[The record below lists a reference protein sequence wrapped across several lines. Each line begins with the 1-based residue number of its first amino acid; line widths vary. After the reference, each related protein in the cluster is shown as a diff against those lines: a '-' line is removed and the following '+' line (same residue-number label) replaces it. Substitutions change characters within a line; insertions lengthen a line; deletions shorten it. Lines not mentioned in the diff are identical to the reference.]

1 MAEQPNSTEEAMNRV
16 LEAERAA
23 HAAVAECEAQAA
35 ALLEA
40 AQQQARRIHTRADN
54 RLSQIHAHCALAL
67 GQQVEQLLQQDTG
80 TTATPNLG
88 DEMHEL
94 LAAAVTRLAES
105 LTGGVGNDE

>member
-1 MAEQPNSTEEAMNRV
+1 MAQQPNSTEEAMNRV

-23 HAAVAECEAQAA
+23 HAAVTECESHAA

-40 AQQQARRIHTRADN
+40 AQQQARRIHSRADN

-67 GQQVEQLLQQDTG
+67 GQQVEQLLQQDSNG
-80 TTATPNLG
+80 AGAPSLG
-88 DEMHEL
+88 AETHEL

-105 LTGGVGNDE
+105 LTGGEGSDD